1 MSLTFTG
8 GCRSVN
14 PPIQDQAVKRLALVV
29 EYNGT
34 DYAGSQRQAQAPTI
48 QASLE
53 EALYKLTNEHIRISL
68 AGRTDTGAHARG
80 QVVSFTTT
88 SELPLKAFLH
98 GLNYHLPG
106 DIAVQCADY
115 VDDDFDPRRHAV
127 RREYEYLILNQGSR
141 SPLWQHRAY
150 HLPAS
155 VDTDLMNEAAGVLVG
170 THDFASFTNE
180 IIEGKSTVR
189 RVYSAGVSRLAELV
203 VFKISANAFLAHQVR
218 ITAGTLLRIGQKKIT
233 VQDFRCI
240 LDACQPGL
248 AGPTAPACGLYLN
261 QVIYSKN
268 EGSYEN
274 I

>member
-8 GCRSVN
+8 GCLTVN
-14 PPIQDQAVKRLALVV
+14 PPLQCPAVKRLALVV

-48 QASLE
+48 QASIE
-53 EALYKLTNEHIRISL
+53 EALYKLTNEQIRISL
-68 AGRTDTGAHARG
+68 AGRTDTGVHARG
-80 QVVSFTTT
+80 QVVSFTTV
-88 SELPLKAFLH
+88 SELPLKSFLH
-98 GLNYHLPG
+98 GLNYHLPD
-106 DIAVQCADY
+106 DIAVQSAGY
-115 VDDDFDPRRHAV
+115 VNDDFDPRRHAIS
-127 RREYEYLILNQGSR
+127 REYEYLILNQGSR

-150 HLPAS
+150 HVPVS
-155 VDTDLMNEAAGVLVG
+155 IDVNLMNEAAGVLVG

-180 IIEGKSTVR
+180 LIEGKTTVR
-189 RVYSAGVSRLAELV
+189 HVSSAGVSRLAELV

-233 VQDFRCI
+233 VQDFKCI

-261 QVIYSKN
+261 QVIYSKK
-268 EGSYEN
+268 EGSNEN